1 MTRSKWKRIIGTR
14 KAKSGREFTLASIW
28 ARTIFSSSRK
38 VSVLAPTTLLRWCLV
53 DTLQPPKNPPKFG
66 EWGGMMCQFVPFVTI
81 QAEMSEAT
89 PDLSWVNNALNF
101 LLAPTKVVPLSLHIS
116 LQWLRLDVQRLSSAM
131 NACYVMSL
139 FSNLL
144 MDSRVA
150 MQLN

>member
-1 MTRSKWKRIIGTR
+1 
-14 KAKSGREFTLASIW
+14 
-28 ARTIFSSSRK
+28 
-38 VSVLAPTTLLRWCLV
+38 
-53 DTLQPPKNPPKFG
+53 
-66 EWGGMMCQFVPFVTI
+66 MMCQFVPFVTI